1 MYSYNPYYE
10 RYLAHYGVLGMH
22 WGIRRYQP
30 YTHGQKGI
38 FKGLKKKK
46 RADIKSLKKD
56 LRAYK
61 KQGNEAGINSVKS
74 QIKDIKKNYKLDIAD
89 LKKQFRTE
97 NYNAY
102 KEKVAQSGSYNQVD
116 KIKKELTPEQLNMA
130 TNRLNAEAAF
140 DASAVNHDKSIQKLK
155 LKADKVNQI
164 ANIANAGIRVADA
177 VRTVENMLGYDN
189 KARKLSFEATA
200 SAALQRLKSAEGM
213 NPKDL
218 PNNLFSK
225 RQMKALTDEYEHN
238 KALKDKGTIEKNRIS
253 EETANVQKWK
263 AAQEL
268 FKANKE
274 RTGSNNS
281 DSSESNSEKTTQPQ
295 STAEKTYNDIEPFS
309 PKEKKGAAKAVQA
322 VKVGKRENDTSYSNF
337 ENQQEKNRSD
347 FVNTILK
354 EDSYK
359 KVDTSSD
366 RVKKV
371 FDFSSVDMSYAS
383 TPTEAKVSDLQKA
396 YEATLAKSKAKGYS
410 DAQAQSHANS
420 VIRMKGKY
428 SLAKIANYMDDDIVY
443 QTPIK
448 DI

>member
-56 LRAYK
+56 LKAYK
-61 KQGNEAGINSVKS
+61 KQGNEEGIKSVKS
-74 QIKDIKKNYKLDIAD
+74 QIKDIKKNYKLDIAN

-102 KEKVAQSGSYNQVD
+102 KEKIAQSGSYNQVD

-130 TNRLNAEAAF
+130 TNRLNAEAVF
-140 DASAVNHDKSIQKLK
+140 NASAVNHDKSIQKLK
-155 LKADKVNQI
+155 LKADKINKI
-164 ANIANAGIRVADA
+164 ADIANAGIRVADA

-200 SAALQRLKSAEGM
+200 SGALQRLKTAEGM

-218 PNNLFSK
+218 PNNLFNK
-225 RQMKALTDEYEHN
+225 RQLKALTNEYEHN

-268 FKANKE
+268 FKAEKE
-274 RTGSNNS
+274 RNKPSSDNNESSSND
-281 DSSESNSEKTTQPQ
+281 DSTLKKS
-295 STAEKTYNDIEPFS
+295 YNDIAPFEPKKNNGS
-309 PKEKKGAAKAVQA
+309 AKGITGLPWKKEKKDNG
-322 VKVGKRENDTSYSNF
+322 Y
-337 ENQQEKNRSD
+337 SD
-347 FVNTILK
+347 FEKTQQKSLSDQVTKILG
-354 EDSYK
+354 DSK
-359 KVDTSSD
+359 QVDTSSN

-371 FDFSSVDMSYAS
+371 FDFSKVDTSYADK
-383 TPTEAKVSDLQKA
+383 PAQVKVSDLQKA

>member
-61 KQGNEAGINSVKS
+61 KQGNEAGIKSVKS
-74 QIKDIKKNYKLDIAD
+74 QIKDIKKNYKLDIAN

-102 KEKVAQSGSYNQVD
+102 KEKIAQSGSYNQVD

-140 DASAVNHDKSIQKLK
+140 NASAVNHDKSVQNLK
-155 LKADKVNQI
+155 LKADKISKI
-164 ANIANAGIRVADA
+164 ADIANAGIRVADA

-200 SAALQRLKSAEGM
+200 SGALQRLKTAEGM

-218 PNNLFSK
+218 PNNLFNK
-225 RQMKALTDEYEHN
+225 RQLKALTDEYEHN

-281 DSSESNSEKTTQPQ
+281 DSSESSSEKTTQSQ

-309 PKEKKGAAKAVQA
+309 PKEKKATAKAVKGI
-322 VKVGKRENDTSYSNF
+322 KVGERENGTSYSNL
-337 ENQQEKNRSD
+337 EKQQEKNRSD

-354 EDSYK
+354 EESYK
-359 KVDTSSD
+359 KVDTGSD
-366 RVKKV
+366 RVKKT
-371 FDFSSVDMSYAS
+371 FDFSSVDTSYAS
-383 TPTEAKVSDLQKA
+383 TPTEVKVSDLQKA
-396 YEATLAKSKAKGYS
+396 YNASIERNSAKGYS
-410 DAQAQSHANS
+410 DKQVKQYADD
-420 VIRMKGKY
+420 VIRKRGTY
-428 SLAKIANYMDDDIVY
+428 TLAKIANYMDDDIVY